1 MVHIRAATQKEL
13 TTIVAWAAAEGWNP
27 GIDDVGPFWAADPEG
42 YLVLED
48 AGEIKAAISLV
59 RHTPDFAFLG
69 FYMVT
74 PTARGQGLG
83 LTLWQHTMARA
94 KRTIVGLDGVV
105 AQQDNYRKS
114 GFSYAHANIRYGGH
128 VAVDFQIPG
137 HIVPADQMPMDQL
150 LSCDEKHNP
159 CRRDSFMHA
168 WFTDS
173 ETRKTFVFKRDNKIA
188 GLGTIRKCQS
198 GYKIGPLFAD
208 EPTIA
213 DQLFQALVASMSG
226 GEIFLD
232 IPEPN
237 DEAKQI
243 CLRYGLQPV
252 FETARM
258 YFGGMLELP
267 LRNIFGITT
276 FELG

>member
-1 MVHIRAATQKEL
+1 MVHIRTATQKEL
-13 TTIVAWAAAEGWNP
+13 STIVAWAAAEGWNP

-48 AGEIKAAISLV
+48 RGEIKAAISLV
-59 RHTPDFAFLG
+59 RYTPKFAFLG

-83 LTLWQHTMARA
+83 LTLWRHTMETA
-94 KRTIVGLDGVV
+94 KSMIVGLDGVV
-105 AQQDNYRKS
+105 AQQNNYRKS
-114 GFSYAHANIRYGGH
+114 GFSYAHANIRYGGQ
-128 VAVDFQIPG
+128 VSVDFQVPG
-137 HIVPADQMPMDQL
+137 QIVPADHMPMDQL
-150 LSCDEKHNP
+150 LSYDEKHNP
-159 CRRDSFMHA
+159 CRRDAFMRA

-173 ETRKTFVFKRDNKIA
+173 ETRKSLVLKRDTKIA
-188 GLGTIRKCQS
+188 GLGTVRKCQS

-208 EPTIA
+208 DAAIA
-213 DQLFQALVASMSG
+213 DQLFQALVATVG
-226 GEIFLD
+226 GGQVFLD

-237 DEAKQI
+237 DQAKQL
-243 CLRYGLQPV
+243 CARYRLEPV

-258 YFGGMLELP
+258 YFGGMPELP
-267 LRNIFGITT
+267 LNNIFGITT